1 MTTLTQ
7 TKNLAQGFIEA
18 KDLKENKIL
27 SAGLEAEDL
36 KKRTS
41 DLKDKI
47 LATDKTKKL
56 KLSDITDKDR
66 NQYID
71 LVMEGGVMLG
81 LALVGYTYA
90 LESMGIRFYSIAG
103 TSAGAIN
110 AALLTAWNKK
120 PDKDEH
126 TCTFASEWVLEEVS
140 KRINDRGNGKFGFF
154 DFVDIGNKELENFLK
169 KKVEEK
175 IEKNQ
180 GKTSEEKQKITKQSN
195 QEKINN
201 IRDLA
206 RACDQEGFVDG
217 FRDFWERGIKAVAAP
232 FAKPDIKDYARIILR
247 LTEDKGLCKGEAFK
261 TWITELLENQG
272 AKSSDDLTKN
282 REKLLIEA
290 QLKKD
295 DEVYEAKFTEDN
307 FKIFA
312 TDITTATKAVFPRDN
327 TVYKMDKPEDY
338 IRASMSVPFFFKPV
352 ELPSLSNNKLT
363 SLSSNKKDWE
373 DIGYYGEIPK
383 KVTFVDGGLIT
394 NFPIDAFHADLSEK
408 KKCEDKNSNPF
419 HISKPTFGAK
429 LGVDFITEIA
439 EQNDSKKSPA
449 TAFDTDDLLSLSKA
463 MFETMRFTHERDFIK
478 KNPDYKQLIKCIDVD
493 ENQAFNFDMDSAT
506 QQYLFW
512 SGYKAAIEFIEG
524 KEKETDWWEN
534 YKNSRKKLAQAFC
547 VI

>member
-1 MTTLTQ
+1 M
-7 TKNLAQGFIEA
+7 
-18 KDLKENKIL
+18 
-27 SAGLEAEDL
+27 
-36 KKRTS
+36 
-41 DLKDKI
+41 
-47 LATDKTKKL
+47 
-56 KLSDITDKDR
+56 
-66 NQYID
+66 
-71 LVMEGGVMLG
+71 
-81 LALVGYTYA
+81 
-90 LESMGIRFYSIAG
+90 
-103 TSAGAIN
+103 
-110 AALLTAWNKK
+110 
-120 PDKDEH
+120 
-126 TCTFASEWVLEEVS
+126 
-140 KRINDRGNGKFGFF
+140 
-154 DFVDIGNKELENFLK
+154 
-169 KKVEEK
+169 
-175 IEKNQ
+175 
-180 GKTSEEKQKITKQSN
+180 
-195 QEKINN
+195 
-201 IRDLA
+201 
-206 RACDQEGFVDG
+206 
-217 FRDFWERGIKAVAAP
+217 
-232 FAKPDIKDYARIILR
+232 
-247 LTEDKGLCKGEAFK
+247 
-261 TWITELLENQG
+261 ENQG

-312 TDITTATKAVFPRDN
+312 TDITTATKAVFPKN
-327 TVYKMDKPEDY
+327 NKVYGINNPEDY

-478 KNPDYKQLIKCIDVD
+478 KNPDYKQLIQCIDVD